1 MCRLGEKCVDWEMCS
16 VGEKCVDYR
25 REMFGVGGLYFSA
38 IVLIRNHLSMGSH
51 STRGVIRHRT

>member
-1 MCRLGEKCVDWEMCS
+1 MFG

-38 IVLIRNHLSMGSH
+38 IVLIRHHLSMGSH
-51 STRGVIRHRT
+51 SRRVVIRHRT